1 MANGNGMPRIP
12 GFMVGGG
19 VAVSNTAI
27 LIGGA
32 ALLAALWFMNANNKS
47 KTTIPLSDDQIE
59 QAVLTDVYAYAAYP
73 TQIEQNVDR
82 IRAAITRMRT
92 EYRAA
97 GDAFHKKLRDLRD
110 AMKAGTITR
119 EQYRAQHR
127 AAVKEY
133 VDKIHS
139 IRASVMAELG
149 IARAARQEQERPPT
163 VP

>member
-32 ALLAALWFMNANNKS
+32 ALLAALWFMKANKS
-47 KTTIPLSDDQIE
+47 KTTIPMSDDQIE

-110 AMKAGTITR
+110 AMKAGTITH

-139 IRASVMAELG
+139 IRESVMTELG
-149 IARAARQEQERPPT
+149 IARRQRQEQERPPT